1 MDKYIEKMSVKSID
15 KTEKKKKANRITE
28 TNRKYDD
35 FEEKDAERQGND
47 NIIIKIEIN
56 LIINHI
62 IQ

>member
-1 MDKYIEKMSVKSID
+1 MSVKSID

-35 FEEKDAERQGND
+35 FEEKDAERQGNY